1 MELFIDRLT
10 KQYGKKLAVDRFTIK
25 LNKGVYGLLGP
36 NGSGKTTLMRMMAD
50 VLRPTS
56 GEITLDGVDIRR
68 LDEEYRD
75 ILGYL
80 PQDFGYYRD
89 FTTTD
94 YLMYLSAIK
103 GLEKNRAIH
112 RTRELLTLVGLESE
126 AKNKVKSLSGGMR
139 QRLGI
144 AQSLLNDPE
153 ILILDEPTAGLDPK
167 ERIRF
172 RNLISDISGERIVL
186 LSTHIVSDVEYVASK
201 IILMRKGEIIKQGT
215 VDEIAALTTGKVW
228 MVLLN
233 QKEADMVKAKY
244 AIANLRHI
252 DNGVELRIVSEEQ
265 PHEKAIIVS
274 PSVEDSYLYYFNEVD
289 VI

>member
-10 KQYGKKLAVDRFTIK
+10 KQYGKKLAVDCFSLK
-25 LNKGVYGLLGP
+25 LGKGVYGLLGP

-56 GEITLDGVDIRR
+56 GEITLDGVDIRK
-68 LDEEYRD
+68 LDEAYRD

-89 FTTTD
+89 FTATD

-103 GLEKNRAIH
+103 GLEKSRAKQ
-112 RTRELLTLVGLESE
+112 RTAELLTLVGLENE
-126 AKNKVKSLSGGMR
+126 AKNKVKSFSGGMR

-144 AQSLLNDPE
+144 AQALLNDPE

-186 LSTHIVSDVEYVASK
+186 LSTHIVSDVEYVANQ
-201 IILMRKGEIIKQGT
+201 IILMRKGEMIMQGT
-215 VDEIAALTTGKVW
+215 VDQIAALTNGKVW
-228 MVLLN
+228 TAVLN
-233 QKEADMVKAKY
+233 PKEAEIVKTKHV
-244 AIANLRHI
+244 IANLRHI
-252 DNGVELRIVSEEQ
+252 DGGVELRIVSDEK
-265 PHEKAIIVS
+265 PHEKATPTT
-274 PSVEDSYLYYFNEVD
+274 PSVEDSYLYYFNEVNTL
-289 VI
+289 